1 LIITPQ
7 FTNIVS
13 AAFPITLADWDDVAS
28 GLDSGTSGYFTFKSM
43 ATADYFQ
50 TSTDG
55 DLSTPNSFMIECRDN
70 TPQLEGE
77 GYWNLTQS
85 YSYIGYFNFS
95 FYKHRGSA
103 AGGFWYFKFYD
114 SDDNMIMNLK
124 FTGVTSDLEFYDVST
139 GWKTVYNNVDDAT
152 RYYAVITHNG
162 TNQFNVKCLNSAFA
176 VVGNLD
182 CAGSYAGTYTNFS
195 YIYVDSLGPSGT
207 GDSQYFYVDNIIIDT
222 TWSGTGTPPAGYLS
236 VNCFDEVSGA
246 NITDFNMVAVNQVGD
261 TFFDYNLNNT
271 YVVSGVLLPQ
281 GETTITIS
289 ALNYYPR
296 SYLVDI
302 ESGYFVIDGVTYATA
317 TIDAYLPLI
326 NNSKLYYIRVINDF
340 LYPLDEAAVLIQG
353 LCANT
358 SYETISNTRT
368 DGDGYTMAYLVSG
381 RNYQVTISKEGYD
394 TKTET
399 WIPDPNYYGIS
410 NPKTFRLSL
419 TGNENV
425 TYAFWELIT
434 FTGTMYSN
442 NSIKVT
448 FIDNNYNTTNA
459 QFYTYELYN
468 FTSTLISTN
477 TTTNDTFIFW
487 VTGVNISR
495 THRVDIFLNHTVLGF
510 NHLSILISPINYS
523 GKLNTTEIEK
533 TITDVFG
540 DLDPLGFINFC
551 LVYLPAI
558 IILILPGP
566 THPVIGIIGSGLWM
580 GIVAIKL
587 SLPPQLAIL
596 IPFIIAI
603 GVILVIVKGGGS
615 KL

>member
-1 LIITPQ
+1 
-7 FTNIVS
+7 
-13 AAFPITLADWDDVAS
+13 
-28 GLDSGTSGYFTFKSM
+28 
-43 ATADYFQ
+43 
-50 TSTDG
+50 
-55 DLSTPNSFMIECRDN
+55 
-70 TPQLEGE
+70 
-77 GYWNLTQS
+77 
-85 YSYIGYFNFS
+85 
-95 FYKHRGSA
+95 
-103 AGGFWYFKFYD
+103 
-114 SDDNMIMNLK
+114 
-124 FTGVTSDLEFYDVST
+124 
-139 GWKTVYNNVDDAT
+139 
-152 RYYAVITHNG
+152 
-162 TNQFNVKCLNSAFA
+162 
-176 VVGNLD
+176 
-182 CAGSYAGTYTNFS
+182 
-195 YIYVDSLGPSGT
+195 
-207 GDSQYFYVDNIIIDT
+207 
-222 TWSGTGTPPAGYLS
+222 
-236 VNCFDEVSGA
+236 
-246 NITDFNMVAVNQVGD
+246 
-261 TFFDYNLNNT
+261 
-271 YVVSGVLLPQ
+271 
-281 GETTITIS
+281 
-289 ALNYYPR
+289 LNYYPR

-566 THPVIGIIGSGLWM
+566 THPEIGIIGSGLWM